1 MMVHSQRVKE
11 EIKETRLKFSQG
23 SAILLWEIRNYEEP
37 RNKLTNAQLK
47 KLKPAAKIRL
57 EQH

>member
-23 SAILLWEIRNYEEP
+23 SAILLWEIINYEEP
-37 RNKLTNAQLK
+37 RNKLTNAQLNK
-47 KLKPAAKIRL
+47 MKPAAKIRL